1 MPRKPHIKDKDII
14 TMYTN
19 GMSYQEMIEL
29 TGLSDRAI
37 RNVIKK
43 HNVTPRPIGQPRKH
57 KINEAFFKVWSDEM
71 AWVLGLFV
79 TDGHMNKSTHSI
91 YFSQKDERILKLIAT
106 YMAAD
111 YILMP
116 FGKTKTTP
124 TIVINSKE
132 IKNDLEQIGITSNKS
147 LTLKFPPVPEIYMP
161 AFIRGVIDG
170 DGTVDKKGYRM
181 NITTASK
188 SFAHSLYELFQSWD
202 LKSDITSI
210 LTKNNTEIFRVW
222 VKSKKS
228 ILKLAELIYKDCN
241 DDCVISKRERLTQF
255 YNGKMNQVVD
265 KSSRTEYK
273 MRISKAIL
281 VDLKRLAAQN
291 KTYVCSLLENG
302 FKNLLRKEDIQ
313 FHVNRPKDRVEFR
326 TTCDTNILMQIRKF
340 AKDHNMRLNDVIEE
354 STTHIMG
361 LKNVEKN

>member
-1 MPRKPHIKDKDII
+1 MPRKPHIQDKDII
-14 TMYTN
+14 AMYTN
-19 GMSYQEMIEL
+19 GMSYKEMIEL

-43 HNVTPRPIGQPRKH
+43 YNITPRPIGQPRKH
-57 KINEAFFKVWSDEM
+57 KINEGFFKVWSEEM
-71 AWVLGLFV
+71 AWVLGIFV

-132 IKNDLEQIGITSNKS
+132 IKKDLEQMGITSNKS
-147 LTLKFPPVPEIYMP
+147 LTLKFPPVPEKYLP
-161 AFIRGVIDG
+161 SFIRGVIDG

-188 SFAHSLYELFQSWD
+188 SFAHSLHELFQSWD

-210 LTKNNTEIFRVW
+210 VTNNNTEIFRVW
-222 VKSKKS
+222 VKGKES
-228 ILKLAELIYKDCN
+228 IIKLAELIYKDCN
-241 DDCVISKRERLTQF
+241 DDCIISKRERLTQF
-255 YNGKMNQVVD
+255 YYGQTNQVVD

-281 VDLKRLAAQN
+281 VDLKRLATEN
-291 KTYVCSLLENG
+291 KTYVSYLLESG
-302 FKNLLRKEDIQ
+302 FKNLLLKKEIE
-313 FHVNRPKDRVEFR
+313 FKINRPKDRVEFR

-340 AKDHNMRLNDVIEE
+340 AKDHNMKLNDVIEE
-354 STTHIMG
+354 STAHIRG
-361 LKNVEKN
+361 